1 MRKMYVVGAV
11 LFIALILGAIITS
24 GSVPKYYLN
33 IPSFIMVAGITFVLL
48 LMNFSVREMGRS
60 FAVGFRKKDADL
72 EDLKKGFIFFQTMQF
87 YLLLAGFLGTMVGAI
102 AMLVHLKDSDR
113 VTSGAALALITIL
126 YGVVFLMLVAIPFK
140 TGIKK
145 RIVEAGAKVPNSH

>member
-24 GSVPKYYLN
+24 GGRVQAYLSIPCFVMVP
-33 IPSFIMVAGITFVLL
+33 GCTFVLL
-48 LMNFSVREMGRS
+48 LTNFSVREMGRS
-60 FAVGFRKKDADL
+60 FAVGFRKKDADI
-72 EDLKKGFIFFQTMQF
+72 EDLKRGFVFFQSMQY
-87 YLLLAGFLGTMVGAI
+87 YLILSGVLGTMVGTI
-102 AMLVHLKDSDR
+102 ALLSNLKDSS
-113 VTSGAALALITIL
+113 TIGSGTALALITIL

>member
-11 LFIALILGAIITS
+11 LFIALIFGAIITS

-33 IPSFIMVAGITFVLL
+33 IPSFIMVTGITFVLL

-60 FAVGFRKKDADL
+60 FAVGFRKKDANL
-72 EDLKKGFIFFQTMQF
+72 EDLKRGFIFFQTMQF
-87 YLLLAGFLGTMVGAI
+87 YLLLAGFLGTMIGAM
-102 AMLVHLKDSDR
+102 AMLVHLKDSTR
-113 VTSGAALALITIL
+113 VTSGAALSLMTFL
-126 YGVVFLMLVAIPFK
+126 YGFVFLMLVAIPFK

>member
-11 LFIALILGAIITS
+11 LFIALIIGAIITS
-24 GSVPKYYLN
+24 GSLPRYYLN

-60 FAVGFRKKDADL
+60 FAAGFRTKEVNL
-72 EDLKKGFIFFQTMQF
+72 EDLKTGFIFFQTMQF
-87 YLLLAGFLGTMVGAI
+87 YLLISGFLGTMIGVM
-102 AMLVHLKDSDR
+102 AMLVHLKDSTR
-113 VTSGAALALITIL
+113 VTSGAALSLMTVLYGFFFLALI
-126 YGVVFLMLVAIPFK
+126 AIPFK

-145 RIVEAGAKVPNSH
+145 RIVEAGGKVPNSH

>member
-11 LFIALILGAIITS
+11 LFIALFFGAIITS

-33 IPSFIMVAGITFVLL
+33 IPSFIMVAGTTFVLL
-48 LMNFSVREMGRS
+48 LMNFSVREMGRC
-60 FAVGFRKKDADL
+60 FAAGFRKEDANL
-72 EDLKKGFIFFQTMQF
+72 EDLKKGFIFFQTMQV
-87 YLLLAGFLGTMVGAI
+87 YLLLSGFLGTMVGAI
-102 AMLVHLKDSDR
+102 AMLVHLKDSSR
-113 VTSGAALALITIL
+113 VTFGAALSLTTL
-126 YGVVFLMLVAIPFK
+126 VYGFVFLMLVALPFK